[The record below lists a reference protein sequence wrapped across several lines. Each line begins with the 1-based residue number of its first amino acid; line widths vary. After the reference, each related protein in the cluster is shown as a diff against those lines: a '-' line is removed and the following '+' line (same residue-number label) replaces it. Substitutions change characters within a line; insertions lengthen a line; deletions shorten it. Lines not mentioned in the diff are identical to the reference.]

1 MSPGSRVNND
11 YVLTD
16 LSRDNNVF
24 KGNDYVTSG
33 NVANTEREVSTST
46 QGHIMTASG
55 DVYATVD
62 KRIRKSPGS
71 HVSLKIKCDWWIH
84 VSNIGRHLMS

>member
-1 MSPGSRVNND
+1 MSPGSGVNND

-16 LSRDNNVF
+16 LSRDNNGF
-24 KGNDYVTSG
+24 KGND
-33 NVANTEREVSTST
+33 REVSTTT

-62 KRIRKSPGS
+62 NRMRRSR
-71 HVSLKIKCDWWIH
+71 VSQDQ
-84 VSNIGRHLMS
+84 M

>member
-1 MSPGSRVNND
+1 MSPGSGVNND

-33 NVANTEREVSTST
+33 IVANAEREVLTST
-46 QGHIMTASG
+46 QGLIMTASG

-62 KRIRKSPGS
+62 KSMRKSC
-71 HVSLKIKCDWWIH
+71 VSQDK
-84 VSNIGRHLMS
+84 M

>member
-1 MSPGSRVNND
+1 MSPGSGVNND

-16 LSRDNNVF
+16 LSRDNNGF

-33 NVANTEREVSTST
+33 NLANAEREVSTST

-62 KRIRKSPGS
+62 KRMRKS
-71 HVSLKIKCDWWIH
+71 HVSQDK
-84 VSNIGRHLMS
+84 M

>member
-16 LSRDNNVF
+16 LSRDNNGF
-24 KGNDYVTSG
+24 KGRDSVTSG
-33 NVANTEREVSTST
+33 NVANAECEVSTST

-62 KRIRKSPGS
+62 NRMRKSRVPQD
-71 HVSLKIKCDWWIH
+71 KI
-84 VSNIGRHLMS
+84 